1 MGIGKNVCNN
11 IEIHNYC
18 NMKQNIDK
26 NIATSLV
33 FIRKYLLQVIIVED
47 DFVQPIF
54 L

>member
-1 MGIGKNVCNN
+1 MGVGKNVCNN
-11 IEIHNYC
+11 MEIHNYW

-26 NIATSLV
+26 NIATSLI
-33 FIRKYLLQVIIVED
+33 FIWKYLLQVIIVED